1 MGHLSDRL
9 AAVRERALYA
19 YSLRAGT
26 DNGLRIVCVTKGRSL
41 ASVEEVVQAGALEIG
56 ENYLQEALKK
66 GVFRLRDQYGI
77 LVRFIGRI
85 QSNKLSRV
93 MREFDA
99 LDSLEERL
107 LSELAPATLS
117 GEVRIKEFLLE
128 INAGGEQQKGGITLE
143 RVREL
148 FAGRKQPLPSFV
160 SGFMAVV
167 PLEATMGERTTLYES
182 VYEVFREVQ
191 ERDASPAFTILSM
204 GTSDD
209 YELAITCGANMVR
222 VGTALFGPR

>member
-1 MGHLSDRL
+1 M
-9 AAVRERALYA
+9 
-19 YSLRAGT
+19 
-26 DNGLRIVCVTKGRSL
+26 
-41 ASVEEVVQAGALEIG
+41 
-56 ENYLQEALKK
+56 
-66 GVFRLRDQYGI
+66 
-77 LVRFIGRI
+77 
-85 QSNKLSRV
+85 
-93 MREFDA
+93 
-99 LDSLEERL
+99 
-107 LSELAPATLS
+107 
-117 GEVRIKEFLLE
+117 
-128 INAGGEQQKGGITLE
+128 E